1 MSPLVESSSWI
12 DTRGEKMLMVE
23 RITELVEELYVE
35 VEGFD
40 AEELLDELFS
50 DEVSEIELSRQSVVE
65 GIDALAETIERLT
78 EVVKLIDEMK
88 DDLERIVLR
97 KLHSGQKRF
106 DDEE

>member
-1 MSPLVESSSWI
+1 
-12 DTRGEKMLMVE
+12 MLMVE

-40 AEELLDELFS
+40 AEELLDELSS
-50 DEVSEIELSRQSVVE
+50 DELSEIELSRQSVVE

>member
-1 MSPLVESSSWI
+1 
-12 DTRGEKMLMVE
+12 MLMVE

>member
-1 MSPLVESSSWI
+1 
-12 DTRGEKMLMVE
+12 MLMVE

-40 AEELLDELFS
+40 AEELLDELLS
-50 DEVSEIELSRQSVVE
+50 DELSEIELSRQSVVE

>member
-1 MSPLVESSSWI
+1 L
-12 DTRGEKMLMVE
+12 
-23 RITELVEELYVE
+23 
-35 VEGFD
+35 
-40 AEELLDELFS
+40 
-50 DEVSEIELSRQSVVE
+50 SEIELSKQSVVE

>member
-1 MSPLVESSSWI
+1 
-12 DTRGEKMLMVE
+12 MLMVE

-50 DEVSEIELSRQSVVE
+50 DELSEIELSKQSVVE
-65 GIDALAETIERLT
+65 GIDALAETIERLA

>member
-1 MSPLVESSSWI
+1 
-12 DTRGEKMLMVE
+12 MLMVE

-40 AEELLDELFS
+40 AEELLDELLS
-50 DEVSEIELSRQSVVE
+50 DELSEIELSRQSVVE
-65 GIDALAETIERLT
+65 GLDALAETIERLA